1 MPHHPGLYHPQ
12 QKLQY
17 LIFVEV
23 TPEEFLD
30 EVFEILLREELI

>member
-1 MPHHPGLYHPQ
+1 MNLTD
-12 QKLQY
+12 
-17 LIFVEV
+17 FVEV